1 MTCQEEL
8 REMLKGMCERVKTTL
23 HRGKTLT
30 ANFIRFVR
38 VPRALNLEMA
48 VGMFPSK
55 ILITNRDVDEGP
67 VGDSCSSRDRV
78 REPVCQLSRK
88 SDRFSVATGDSRRGK
103 HNICAVVLV
112 YLPAKIKYI
121 SPRIRKKDTNGN
133 RT

>member
-48 VGMFPSK
+48 VGMFPRK

-88 SDRFSVATGDSRRGK
+88 SDRSLSQQETHVEGSITFVQ
-103 HNICAVVLV
+103 L
-112 YLPAKIKYI
+112 YLYT
-121 SPRIRKKDTNGN
+121 SQLRSNT
-133 RT
+133 